1 MNQQEETGGLVIQ
14 VLFKKHVQQ
23 KTMKNIFSLCI
34 FFFIIFTLFSCKTI
48 KQINKA
54 IAPKD
59 TTGIIMVDQSKTDS
73 LLMIKNTIENLNH
86 NYIDFKTFN
95 AKIKVEYLD
104 SKGKQPDVTAIVRII
119 KDSAIWISLTASILN
134 FEIYRALI
142 TRDSVILLNKQEREV
157 QYRSLDYLQE
167 VTEIPF
173 DYKTL
178 QDLLIGNPVF
188 LDSNIVY
195 YKKTEDQILFSMVGN
210 YFKHLLTLSGNNYFL
225 IHSKLDDVDITR
237 NRTADLTYSDYEN
250 KSGFNFSTYR
260 EITVS
265 EKNKLDIRLNFKQY
279 EFNKELSVSFNI
291 PKNYS
296 RK

>member
-1 MNQQEETGGLVIQ
+1 MKFISPVCI
-14 VLFKKHVQQ
+14 LFIL
-23 KTMKNIFSLCI
+23 IFSA
-34 FFFIIFTLFSCKTI
+34 FSCKTV

-59 TTGIIMVDQSKTDS
+59 TTAVIIANQPNMDS
-73 LLMIKNTIENLNH
+73 LLMIKKTIDNLNH

-95 AKIKVEYLD
+95 AKIKVDYQD

-119 KDSAIWISLTASILN
+119 KDSAIWVSLTASFLN
-134 FEIYRALI
+134 IEIYRALI
-142 TRDSVILLNKQEREV
+142 TKDSVILLNKQDREV

-188 LDSNIVY
+188 IDSNIVY
-195 YKKTEDQILFSMVGN
+195 YKKTENQILFSMVGQF
-210 YFKHLLTLSGNNYFL
+210 FKHLLTLSSDKYL
-225 IHSKLDDVDITR
+225 LTHSKLDDVDMNR
-237 NRTADLTYSDYEN
+237 NRTADLTYTDYEN
-250 KSGFNFSTYR
+250 KSGINFSTYR

-291 PKNYS
+291 PKNYT
-296 RK
+296 RR

>member
-1 MNQQEETGGLVIQ
+1 MKLISVTGI
-14 VLFKKHVQQ
+14 LFILILS
-23 KTMKNIFSLCI
+23 T
-34 FFFIIFTLFSCKTI
+34 FSCKTV

-59 TTGIIMVDQSKTDS
+59 TTAVVIIDQSKVDS
-73 LLMIKNTIENLNH
+73 ILMIKKTIENLNH

-95 AKIKVEYLD
+95 AKIKVDYED
-104 SKGKQPDVTAIVRII
+104 SKGKQPDVTAIVRIV

-134 FEIYRALI
+134 IEIYRVLI
-142 TRDSVILLNKQEREV
+142 TKDSVILLNKQVKEV

-188 LDSNIVY
+188 VDSNIVY
-195 YKKTEDQILFSMVGN
+195 YKKTDDQILFSMVGV
-210 YFKHLLTLSGNNYFL
+210 YFKHLLTLSSNNYYL
-225 IHSKLDDVDITR
+225 THSKLDDVDLSR
-237 NRTADLTYSDYEN
+237 SRTADLTYAGYEN
-250 KSGFNFSTYR
+250 KAGVNFSTYR

-265 EKNKLDIRLNFKQY
+265 EKNKLDIRLNYKQY

-291 PKNYS
+291 PKNYTV
-296 RK
+296 K